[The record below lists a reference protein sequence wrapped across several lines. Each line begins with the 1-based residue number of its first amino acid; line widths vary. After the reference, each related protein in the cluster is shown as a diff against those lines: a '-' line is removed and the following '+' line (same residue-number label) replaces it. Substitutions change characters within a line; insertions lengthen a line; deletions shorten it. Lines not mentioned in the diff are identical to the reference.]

1 MKFRALLT
9 STREGIQGIIRHPLV
24 TLASYTTILL
34 MLLLMSVFLLFSANA
49 RYITKRVSQQ
59 PPVEVYMKLESTQA
73 ERDVVV
79 SFLEQ
84 NTQWVMEYEQRS
96 PEQNYLWFRENL
108 GDSAS
113 ILDNFDY
120 MTYLPYTFH
129 IRLVDPTFAD
139 EVDMHMR
146 ATPGVNKVLM
156 ESRVMDFLTM
166 AGRWVNIGTFA
177 SFSVLLLIAMFII
190 SNMVR
195 ISVYSRAT
203 EISIMKF
210 VGATSGYIRLPYIIE
225 GLFVGMASAVSA
237 WAISYFTYVRI
248 FDMMMTNV
256 TTTSFYAL
264 LPIQSLSKWVM
275 IMCLLTGMLI
285 GGFGSAVS
293 VRKYIK
299 V

>member
-24 TLASYTTILL
+24 TLASFTTILL

-49 RYITKRVSQQ
+49 RYITKRVTQQ
-59 PPVEVYMKLESTQA
+59 PPIEVYMKLESTQA
-73 ERDVVV
+73 ERDVVI
-79 SFLEQ
+79 SYLDQ
-84 NTQWVMEYEQRS
+84 NNQWIIEYEQRT

-108 GDSAS
+108 GESAS

-129 IRLVDPTFAD
+129 IRLIDPSYAD
-139 EVDMHMR
+139 EFGMNMR
-146 ATPGVNKVLM
+146 AIPGVNKVLI
-156 ESRVMDFLTM
+156 ESRVMDFLSMT
-166 AGRWVNIGTFA
+166 GRWVNIGTFVA
-177 SFSVLLLIAMFII
+177 FSVLLLIAMFII

-195 ISVYSRAT
+195 ISVYSRSA

-225 GLFVGMASAVSA
+225 GLFVGMVSAVGA
-237 WAISYFTYVRI
+237 WAIAYFTYQQV
-248 FDMMMTNV
+248 FDIMMANV
-256 TTTSFYAL
+256 NATSFYAL
-264 LPIQSLSKWVM
+264 LPIQSLSHWVM
-275 IMCLLTGMLI
+275 IMCLVTGMLI
-285 GGFGSAVS
+285 GGLGSAVS
-293 VRKYIK
+293 VRKYVK